1 MTNYTPGSG
10 YDKGYSA
17 RMHGGELPIQASNGM
32 ADPYWQEYA
41 TGWRD
46 ADEKIIREARNRHN
60 NLNEASTNKTFLQ
73 D

>member
-1 MTNYTPGSG
+1 MPYTPGEG

-17 RMHGGELPIQASNGM
+17 RMSGGQMPTQAVGGSS
-32 ADPYWQEYA
+32 DPYWQEYA

-46 ADEKIIREARNRHN
+46 ADMKIIREARERNSCLSEFN
-60 NLNEASTNKTFLQ
+60 KSKTFIQ

>member
-1 MTNYTPGSG
+1 MSYIPGEG

-17 RMHGGELPIQASNGM
+17 RMSGGSMPAQAIGGSS
-32 ADPYWQEYA
+32 DPYWQEYA

-46 ADEKIIREARNRHN
+46 ADVKIIQEARTRN
-60 NLNEASTNKTFLQ
+60 NITNESFENKRFIQ

>member
-1 MTNYTPGSG
+1 MSYRPGEG

-17 RMHGGELPIQASNGM
+17 RMSGGQLPVQASGGSS
-32 ADPYWQEYA
+32 DPYWQEYT

-46 ADEKIIREARNRHN
+46 ADTKIIKEARERNAC
-60 NLNEASTNKTFLQ
+60 LNEDNKSKTFIQ